1 MTSSCNAPS
10 KTPWSGMAWLNPPA
24 SAHLEGTD
32 LVVETRRDTDFWQT
46 TYYGFQHDNG
56 HVLHQTRHGD
66 FTAETRFT
74 GAYEELYDQAGLMIR
89 HDADHWM
96 KCGIEFTDGLCHFST
111 VVTTRG
117 RSDWSA
123 FALPPSTKTIGVRAS
138 RLGDALFVQYQL
150 EEGSLWQM
158 ARLAYFPPEIDEL
171 SVGITACSPKREGFK
186 VRFHGFSL
194 TGPAT
199 RDIH

>member
-1 MTSSCNAPS
+1 MTSSRTSPSSAPWNAM
-10 KTPWSGMAWLNPPA
+10 TWLNPPA
-24 SAHLEGTD
+24 SARVEGND
-32 LVVETRRDTDFWQT
+32 LLIETGRDGDFWQT
-46 TYYGFQHDNG
+46 TYYGFRHDDG
-56 HVLHQTRHGD
+56 HVLHQSRHGD

-123 FALPPSTKTIGVRAS
+123 FALPPSTNTIGVRAS

-150 EEGSLWQM
+150 DEDSRWRM
-158 ARLAYFPPEIDEL
+158 ARLAYFPPDIEQL
-171 SVGITACSPKREGFK
+171 SVGITACSPKRAGFK
-186 VRFHGFSL
+186 VCFHGFSL
-194 TGPAT
+194 TDPVS